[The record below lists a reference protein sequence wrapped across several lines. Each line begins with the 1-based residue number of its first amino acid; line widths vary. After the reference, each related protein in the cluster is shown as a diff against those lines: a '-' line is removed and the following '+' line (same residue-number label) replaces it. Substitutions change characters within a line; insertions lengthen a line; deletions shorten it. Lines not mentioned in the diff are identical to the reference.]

1 MQPGAIL
8 FSSHHQHSATREF
21 HFWQERWIPQVFA
34 ALNHHVHIVHS
45 LYPSCQ
51 FCTLVSE
58 SGLIG
63 PLDLNC
69 CKPSVLKRRRQS
81 AVSRRGTRMDLSLQ
95 RLPTL
100 LWAADSHVCQTTREM
115 PATGFKLAQNGKVC
129 SSDQNQAGQTQYSA
143 GMWVSRL
150 PPVATVG
157 PGIESLPPGQY
168 CNSMRSILPL
178 AALSIASAALQILWG
193 STRALWVFERQMY
206 HSMSALTVK
215 LPNCQSPLQL
225 LFTSH
230 IPTLALIPIVLGAHR
245 PFNFVLTFLNCTDPS
260 SIEVLHF
267 WGIQEG
273 YYLRII
279 LM

>member
-8 FSSHHQHSATREF
+8 FSTHHQHSATREF
-21 HFWQERWIPQVFA
+21 HFPTRKESLLHCSVY
-34 ALNHHVHIVHS
+34 IVH

-63 PLDLNC
+63 SQLLQ

-81 AVSRRGTRMDLSLQ
+81 PVSRRGTRMDLSLQ

-100 LWAADSHVCQTTREM
+100 FWAADSHVCQTTREM

-129 SSDQNQAGQTQYSA
+129 SSKQNLVQAGQTQYFA

-245 PFNFVLTFLNCTDPS
+245 PFNFVLTFLNCTYPS
-260 SIEVLHF
+260 SIEVLRF
-267 WGIQEG
+267 SGIQEG